1 MVDRGAKILTFVG
14 RSGAQSNEA
23 AAMVSSLRARGV
35 TVHVVKGD
43 VGVKADVQ
51 RAVKA
56 SGVPILGMVQGAM
69 ALEVSYNVFQYP

>member
-1 MVDRGAKILTFVG
+1 
-14 RSGAQSNEA
+14 
-23 AAMVSSLRARGV
+23 MVSSLRARGV